1 MNTIRK
7 QSNNL
12 RLRMRDVN
20 METADLHVQNV
31 CKKFGTTRAFVFFRS
46 ETIKDKDDK
55 DTGKFDMNPRF

>member
-1 MNTIRK
+1 
-7 QSNNL
+7 
-12 RLRMRDVN
+12 MREVN